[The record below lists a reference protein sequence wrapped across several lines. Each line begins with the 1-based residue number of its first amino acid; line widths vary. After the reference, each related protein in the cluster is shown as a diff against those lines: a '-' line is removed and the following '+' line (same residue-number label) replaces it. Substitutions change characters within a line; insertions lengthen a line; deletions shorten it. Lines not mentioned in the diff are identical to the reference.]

1 MAFIISIMVL
11 ATLCCIGYLYVF
23 LLKTLFYRKEMPT
36 VEKVIKHKPYDYWD
50 DAGDGSGVNYVQMPD
65 GSVRID

>member
-1 MAFIISIMVL
+1 MDFSYGLIVFATAFAIVFWIMSQFYKLIKVVWNVL
-11 ATLCCIGYLYVF
+11 PDSLNT
-23 LLKTLFYRKEMPT
+23 TD
-36 VEKVIKHKPYDYWD
+36 DYWN

>member
-1 MAFIISIMVL
+1 MIFLTSCTIVFFMILQIYKMIKAVWNVL
-11 ATLCCIGYLYVF
+11 PDSMNTAD
-23 LLKTLFYRKEMPT
+23 
-36 VEKVIKHKPYDYWD
+36 DYWD

>member
-1 MAFIISIMVL
+1 MAKDILIVVCSLIVTGLLVMLFIRSVKVMFQSI
-11 ATLCCIGYLYVF
+11 
-23 LLKTLFYRKEMPT
+23 
-36 VEKVIKHKPYDYWD
+36 VEETTNRHYESDYWD

>member
-1 MAFIISIMVL
+1 MILLTSFVIVFFMILQMYKIIKAVWNVL
-11 ATLCCIGYLYVF
+11 PDSMNT
-23 LLKTLFYRKEMPT
+23 TD
-36 VEKVIKHKPYDYWD
+36 DYWN